1 MAKILVAYFS
11 ASGVTAAAAR
21 GIAAAVGGELF
32 EIAPAERYTSADLDW
47 TDRKSRS
54 TIEMNDDKCRPAMA
68 VPVPDLGEF
77 DTVFVGFPVW
87 WYVEPRIVDTFL
99 ESARLAGKKVI
110 PFCTSGGSGISGAE
124 RRMKEL
130 CPLAVWRRGKRVGA
144 DAGEW
149 AKSVIAE

>member
-32 EIAPAERYTSADLDW
+32 EIVPAERYTSADLDW

-54 TIEMNDDKCRPAMA
+54 TIEMNDEKCRPAMA

-87 WYVEPRIVDTFL
+87 CMSSRASWTRFL
-99 ESARLAGKKVI
+99 KARDLRTRRSYLSARRAAAA
-110 PFCTSGGSGISGAE
+110 SRARSGA
-124 RRMKEL
+124 
-130 CPLAVWRRGKRVGA
+130 
-144 DAGEW
+144 
-149 AKSVIAE
+149 